1 MPATTPARDQNRSRM
16 KPVYVVL
23 VFSSALL
30 TSVSHAWAEG
40 DAVSF
45 EKTVAAI
52 LIKNCL
58 GCHNPSDPKGTLD
71 LSQKQAILK
80 GGDSGPAAVS
90 GKPDESFLIERVAD
104 GSMPPEG
111 KGKRLTKQEIET
123 LARWIKAGVSWP
135 KGRVLS
141 SLELTTD
148 KRAGADWWS
157 LQPIAESTV
166 PQVKNSQWLETPIDA
181 FVLSELEEREIQPS
195 PLATKRTLIRRATLD
210 LLGLPPT
217 PTEIDRFLAD
227 DRPDAYSRLID
238 RLLASPR
245 YGERWGRH
253 WLDVVRYTESDGFEH
268 DKFRP
273 HAWRYRDYVIDSF
286 NADKPYNRFVTEQL
300 AGDVLQPVTRGGLV
314 ATGFL
319 VAGPWD
325 EVQYVAASQTER
337 KRAHEEQ
344 MAEILGTI
352 SQTFFA
358 MTVDCARCHDH
369 KFDPFPQT
377 DYYSMKA
384 AFDGVDHSQGRTVGN
399 RSILTAAEKQQRAAD
414 IAPVNQKIK
423 QLQSQ
428 IAAIENQLP
437 QPATLADPKRIS
449 ESLVPGKFDKAL
461 NTKVNTASLPS
472 RSVYHEP
479 PFTVECFAKLNSK
492 AAFNVLVANNL
503 KSSAAH
509 WEIYSFAGEGD
520 FSAYLPGYKPN
531 TVRSGVNITDGKFHY
546 LAMQF
551 DGKQLRLYVDAKLVK
566 EETLTR
572 QAGTNDVGRLYFGG
586 YPPHKIGCDGVL
598 DEVRISRGIRSV
610 NGVPP
615 GPLAADEETL
625 GLWRFDK
632 LENNQFANFV
642 PAQSGKDARQL
653 NAERQALSAHL
664 QQIQQELKS
673 HVIPLAYVGYRN
685 QPPPTHLLL
694 RGDLKT
700 PGPEVIAAGFSA
712 IKKPSPNFGLSS
724 KSAEG
729 SRRLKFAEWAT
740 SLEHP
745 LTARVIVNRVW
756 QYHFGK
762 GLVKTPSDFGF
773 NGGLPSHPELLD
785 WLATDFVRHGWSIK
799 HLHRRI
805 MQSAAYQQSSAGNQR
820 AAELDP
826 DNRFLWKF
834 SPRRLEGETVRDVL
848 LAVSEELNHQIG
860 GPSFQ
865 PFTVTVFNTHFYHLF
880 DSEKSQ
886 YNRRTV
892 YRANVMTGRSPLLDA
907 FDCPAPSI
915 SAPKRRSTTTPQQAL
930 ALMND
935 SFVLRQAERLATRT
949 QETVGEDLGEQVQH
963 IYRRAIGRM
972 PTKHEVADM
981 VTLIKEHGL
990 KTACWVVM
998 NSSEFLYL
1006 K

>member
-1 MPATTPARDQNRSRM
+1 M
-16 KPVYVVL
+16 KPVFIAL
-23 VFSSALL
+23 FFSAALL
-30 TSVSHAWAEG
+30 ASVSHARAER
-40 DAVSF
+40 DAAPFGKS
-45 EKTVAAI
+45 VAPI

-58 GCHNPSDPKGTLD
+58 GCHNPTDPKGTLD
-71 LSQKQAILK
+71 LSQKKAMLK
-80 GGDSGPAAVS
+80 GGDSGPAVVP
-90 GKPDESFLIERVAD
+90 GKPDESYIIERVAD

-111 KGKRLTKQEIET
+111 KGKRLTKTEIDT
-123 LARWIKAGVSWP
+123 LARWIKAGMSWP

-141 SLELTTD
+141 ALELTTD
-148 KRAGADWWS
+148 KRAGVDWWS
-157 LQPIAESTV
+157 LQSIVQPAI
-166 PQVKNSQWLETPIDA
+166 PQVENSEWPETPIDA
-181 FVLSELEEREIQPS
+181 FVLSKLEERGLQPAQ
-195 PLATKRTLIRRATLD
+195 PATKRTLIRRATLD

-227 DRPDAYSRLID
+227 DRPNAYRRLID

-300 AGDVLQPVTRGGLV
+300 AGDVLQPVTRGGLI

-325 EVQYVAASQTER
+325 EVQYVAASQAER

-344 MAEILGTI
+344 MAEILATI
-352 SQTFFA
+352 SQSFFA

-369 KFDPFPQT
+369 KFDPFPQA

-384 AFDGVDHSQGRTVGN
+384 VFDGVDHSQGRTVGN
-399 RSILTAAEKQQRAAD
+399 RSILTAAEKKQHAAA
-414 IAPVNQKIK
+414 IAPINQRIK

-428 IAAIENQLP
+428 IAVIENQLP
-437 QPATLADPKRIS
+437 QPATLADVKRLS
-449 ESLVPGKFDKAL
+449 DSLVPGKFGKAL
-461 NTKVNTASLPS
+461 NTKVNTASLAS
-472 RSVYHEP
+472 QGVFHTP

-492 AAFNVLVANNL
+492 ADFNVLVANNL

-566 EETLTR
+566 EATLLK
-572 QAGTNDVGRLYFGG
+572 QAGTEDVGQLYLGG

-598 DEVRISRGIRSV
+598 DEVRISRGIRPID
-610 NGVPP
+610 GIPP
-615 GPLAADEETL
+615 GPWTADENTL

-632 LENNQFANFV
+632 INHNQFANFV
-642 PAQSGKDARQL
+642 PSQSGKNAKQL
-653 NAERQALSAHL
+653 DTERQVLNEQL
-664 QQIQQELKS
+664 QVTQQELKS
-673 HVIPLAYVGYRN
+673 HTIPLAYIGYRN

-700 PGPEVIAAGFSA
+700 PGPEVVATGFSN
-712 IKKPSPNFGLSS
+712 ITTPNPQFGLSS
-724 KSAEG
+724 KSPEG

-740 SLEHP
+740 SPEHP
-745 LTARVIVNRVW
+745 LTARVIVNRIW

-805 MQSAAYQQSSAGNQR
+805 MQSAAYRQSSAINQR

-848 LAVSEELNHQIG
+848 LAVSGELNHQIG

-915 SAPKRRSTTTPQQAL
+915 SAPKRASTTTPQQAL

-949 QETVGEDLGEQVQH
+949 QETVGGDANKQVQQ
-963 IYRRAIGRM
+963 IYQRALGRT
-972 PTKHEVADM
+972 PTRSEATDM
-981 VTLIKEHGL
+981 VTLVKQHGL
-990 KTACWVVM
+990 KTACWVLM